1 MSVSHRERVIRALN
15 HEETDRVPLDFGGGP
30 ATMIHPDAYLALLR
44 HLGFPDDEELVE
56 GMAGE
61 GQVVIPSERVLRR
74 FDIDVRG
81 FQLHAP
87 SGTSIV
93 TLSPNSFVDEWAV
106 TWEKAAPTAPYI
118 NVHGPF
124 QDLDEPELR
133 DVEVARWPVGGDPS
147 RAAGLRSAM
156 EELRRTS
163 DYAIVLNLPNS
174 TFALA
179 QRLRGFSELFE
190 DLLLYPVFAA
200 ALLERVTDVICDM
213 ATVALR
219 EVGHLIDGVSF
230 ADDMGTQTQSY
241 MSPTL
246 YQSMVRPHHARFVA
260 TLRALTPARIIMHS
274 DGAIHELLP
283 DLIDVGVEVINPVQV
298 NAEGM
303 DPARLK
309 REFGADVSFWGGV
322 DTQKVL
328 PYGSPDDVAAE
339 VRRRLADLGRGGG
352 YVLASVH
359 NIQAEVPPRNVVAMF
374 DTVLA
379 ATALAG

>member
-1 MSVSHRERVIRALN
+1 MSLSHRERVIRALN
-15 HEETDRVPLDFGGGP
+15 HEETDRVPVDLAGGP
-30 ATMIHPDAYLALLR
+30 ATMIHPDAYRALLR
-44 HLGFPDDEELVE
+44 HLGFPDEGELVE
-56 GMAGE
+56 GMSGE

-87 SGTSIV
+87 SGTPIV
-93 TLSPNSFVDEWAV
+93 TLGPNSYVDEWGV
-106 TWEKAAPTAPYI
+106 TWEKAGPTAPYI

-124 QDLDEPELR
+124 QDLDEPEVK
-133 DVEVARWPVGGDPS
+133 DVEAARWPVGGDLA
-147 RAAGLRSAM
+147 RAAGLRAAM

-174 TFALA
+174 TFALS

-190 DLLLYPVFAA
+190 DLLLYPAFAA
-200 ALLERVTDVICDM
+200 ALQERVTDVICDM

-219 EVGHLIDGVSF
+219 DVGDLIDGVSF

-246 YQSMVRPHHARFVA
+246 YHSMVKPHHARFVA

-283 DLIDVGVEVINPVQV
+283 DLIDAGVEVINPVQV

-303 DPARLK
+303 DPERLK
-309 REFGADVSFWGGV
+309 REFGADLCFWGGV

-339 VRRRLADLGRGGG
+339 VRRRLRDLGRGGG

-359 NIQAEVPPRNVVAMF
+359 NIQAEVPPQNVVAMF
-374 DTVLA
+374 DTALA
-379 ATALAG
+379 AGARAG